1 MSDRLENRGL
11 VTLLRKAYL
20 QRINEALEEADV
32 FDKKGNLVIR
42 KGLKVRHKDSQ
53 YEYTVDTI
61 DQNPRTGEIQLTLR
75 LPEEPRFQ
83 PPGAEGVLGET
94 DLVPP
99 RGEEAP
105 IAAADELA
113 DDDVIFTI
121 DQEEF
126 EKDYEVK

>member
-1 MSDRLENRGL
+1 MSDQLGNRGL
-11 VTLLRKAYL
+11 VTLLRRAYI

-32 FDKKGNLVIR
+32 FDKQGNLVIR

-83 PPGAEGVLGET
+83 AAGAEAVLGET
-94 DLVPP
+94 DLMPFP
-99 RGEEAP
+99 DEEAP
-105 IAAADELA
+105 IALADEVL
-113 DDDVIFTI
+113 DDDVILSLI
-121 DQEEF
+121 HI
-126 EKDYEVK
+126 

>member
-1 MSDRLENRGL
+1 MSDQLGNRGL

-32 FDKKGNLVIR
+32 LDKKGNLVIR

-94 DLVPP
+94 DLVPD
-99 RGEEAP
+99 RGEDAP